1 MVKTK
6 IKVQWDDMIK
16 VTCHHTSI
24 GIDVIKVRKDG
35 ARVVLGWQTSKGN
48 LRVLYELELAK
59 Q

>member
-1 MVKTK
+1 
-6 IKVQWDDMIK
+6 MIK